1 MARNGDLRKLLE
13 KKLNVKQA
21 QLYHIAKGIADSLS
35 IPTSDA
41 MLVLAAKNRINL
53 HKYGGNL
60 PAGKLDQIRGLLPY
74 VAAAATQQPAQVA
87 FSGNGKRAAARPK
100 RISKVKLENAENDP
114 ILDRATLA
122 DIEAMV
128 PMYRTLSQ
136 LENSMRQFIAR
147 ILKAKHGMDWWDK
160 AASRGLQETVAK
172 RTADDQVNAWHQ
184 KRSSSPIDYL
194 DLDQLKALV
203 RTAQNDFVPAF
214 FPSIEWFQVF
224 VDEIYRSRC
233 VVCHMNPLIQTN
245 IDAVSVRFNQWE
257 RLVKAKVADVK
268 ELENRAPAATVTSVG

>member
-100 RISKVKLENAENDP
+100 RISK
-114 ILDRATLA
+114 
-122 DIEAMV
+122 
-128 PMYRTLSQ
+128 
-136 LENSMRQFIAR
+136 
-147 ILKAKHGMDWWDK
+147 
-160 AASRGLQETVAK
+160 
-172 RTADDQVNAWHQ
+172 
-184 KRSSSPIDYL
+184 
-194 DLDQLKALV
+194 
-203 RTAQNDFVPAF
+203 
-214 FPSIEWFQVF
+214 
-224 VDEIYRSRC
+224 
-233 VVCHMNPLIQTN
+233 
-245 IDAVSVRFNQWE
+245 
-257 RLVKAKVADVK
+257 
-268 ELENRAPAATVTSVG
+268 